1 MQLQLNLQVLSST
14 VLSTHLVVS
23 SQLSKFQMFP
33 LNQCNFHLYEAA
45 TTIKHLWSPLNE
57 SQWPV
62 CIDSS
67 TCMEGS
73 LWTDSLQPIKLW
85 ITFQIKLNPCFSP
98 EISINSDFEKVF
110 FFFFTTSGQLWH
122 KVALFIAFFI
132 SGVLWNLNYCNQW
145 LTLY

>member
-110 FFFFTTSGQLWH
+110 FFFLQQVVNYGIKWH
-122 KVALFIAFFI
+122 FLLLFLSVVFC
-132 SGVLWNLNYCNQW
+132 G
-145 LTLY
+145 T